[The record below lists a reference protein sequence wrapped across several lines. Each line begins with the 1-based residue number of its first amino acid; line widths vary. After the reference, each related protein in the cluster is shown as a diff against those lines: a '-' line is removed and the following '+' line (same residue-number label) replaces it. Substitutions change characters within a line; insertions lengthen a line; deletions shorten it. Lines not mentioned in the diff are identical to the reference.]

1 MATVRWQ
8 SRALHFRGHQRPI
21 TFAIT
26 VCSPYLCI
34 ARFAGIQAMIGK
46 YGDGIA
52 GIIAGDPE
60 NAHRSAR

>member
-1 MATVRWQ
+1 
-8 SRALHFRGHQRPI
+8 
-21 TFAIT
+21 

-60 NAHRSAR
+60 NAHWFAR